1 MTVRWEAVRDAIAVR
16 VDALVPETDANCT
29 YHDAASDSVLEGA
42 SGRRAHW
49 QDPPSWEW
57 MQSQS
62 GDTAR
67 VRYTWQ
73 LNLLLSRG
81 AMSIPDFVRACPR
94 ESFNIARAILTM
106 EPPPGADA
114 VQVLGANTTA
124 SGDAD
129 TVQIQINLICEVDED
144 L

>member
-1 MTVRWEAVRDAIAVR
+1 MIRWEAVRDRIALT
-16 VDALVPETDANCT
+16 VDALVPETDAQCT

-49 QDPPSWEW
+49 QDPPAWEW

-62 GDTAR
+62 DTTAR

-81 AMSIPDFVRACPR
+81 VTDIPEFVRACPR
-94 ESFNIARAILTM
+94 ESFNIARALLLM
-106 EPPPGADA
+106 DPPPGADA
-114 VQVLGANTTA
+114 VQVLGAVTTA
-124 SGDAD
+124 IGDAD